1 VVDDLVATMFSV
13 RDAVFAV
20 SVGLGIATVATAILV
35 FALSIRLRRRELET
49 MRKLGASRGRMRAV
63 LASEVL
69 LVVAASMAIAAGL
82 TAVVSRF
89 GGVVLRLLG
98 T

>member
-1 VVDDLVATMFSV
+1 
-13 RDAVFAV
+13 
-20 SVGLGIATVATAILV
+20 
-35 FALSIRLRRRELET
+35 
-49 MRKLGASRGRMRAV
+49 MRAV

-69 LVVAASMAIAAGL
+69 LVVAASVAIAAGL
-82 TAVVSRF
+82 TAVISRF